1 MQQKWLTKLLGYDYD
16 ISYKKGKENVVADG
30 LSKAFQEEEVPSH
43 LALSTTKPAW
53 IQEVEES
60 YYMDPKAATL
70 IPEILIGRQAN
81 QEFTLREGI
90 LCRNGVI
97 YVGNYGHLRQKL
109 VEEAHSSAMGG
120 HSGIQGTMKR
130 LQLYFYWDSMLKEV
144 TAKVLGCAVCQEN
157 KSLHSKPSGLLQP
170 LPIPNTPWLD
180 IAMDFIEGLPRSAA
194 YRLLLPPGS
203 QIHPVFHVSQL
214 KPKIGDRFSP
224 NPQLPHTGPDGQIL
238 AQPVAILDRKMVKK
252 DNKAVVQYLIQWSAS
267 SPEDATWEDADMIR
281 RSFPSFDP

>member
-16 ISYKKGKENVVADG
+16 ISYNKGKENVVADG
-30 LSKAFQEEEVPSH
+30 LSRAFQEEEVPSH

-53 IQEVEES
+53 IQE
-60 YYMDPKAATL
+60 
-70 IPEILIGRQAN
+70 ILIGSQAN
-81 QEFTLREGI
+81 QE
-90 LCRNGVI
+90 
-97 YVGNYGHLRQKL
+97 QKL
-109 VEEAHSSAMGG
+109 VKEAHSSAMGG

-144 TAKVLGCAVCQEN
+144 TTRVLGCAVCQEN

-180 IAMDFIEGLPRSAA
+180 IVMDFIEGLPRSA
-194 YRLLLPPGS
+194 GS
-203 QIHPVFHVSQL
+203 QIRPVFHVSQL
-214 KPKIGDRFSP
+214 KAKIGDRFSP

-252 DNKAVVQYLIQWSAS
+252 DNKPVVQYLIQWSAS
-267 SPEDATWEDADMIR
+267 SPEDATWEDATMIR
-281 RSFPSFDP
+281 RSFPTFDP

>member
-16 ISYKKGKENVVADG
+16 ISYKKGKDNVVADG
-30 LSKAFQEEEVPSH
+30 LSRAFQEEEVPSH

-53 IQEVEES
+53 IQE
-60 YYMDPKAATL
+60 
-70 IPEILIGRQAN
+70 ILIGSQAN
-81 QEFTLREGI
+81 QE
-90 LCRNGVI
+90 
-97 YVGNYGHLRQKL
+97 QKL

-144 TAKVLGCAVCQEN
+144 TARVLGCAVCQEN

-203 QIHPVFHVSQL
+203 QIHPVFHISQL
-214 KPKIGDRFSP
+214 KAKIGDRFTP

-252 DNKAVVQYLIQWSAS
+252 DNKAVVQYLIQWSTS
-267 SPEDATWEDADMIR
+267 SPEDATWEDATMIR

>member
-30 LSKAFQEEEVPSH
+30 LSRAFQEEEVPSH

-53 IQEVEES
+53 IQE
-60 YYMDPKAATL
+60 
-70 IPEILIGRQAN
+70 ILIGSQAN
-81 QEFTLREGI
+81 QER
-90 LCRNGVI
+90 
-97 YVGNYGHLRQKL
+97 KL

-144 TAKVLGCAVCQEN
+144 TTRVLGCAVCQEN

-203 QIHPVFHVSQL
+203 QIRPVFHVSQL
-214 KPKIGDRFSP
+214 KAKIGDRFSP

-252 DNKAVVQYLIQWSAS
+252 DNKPVVQYLIQWSAS
-267 SPEDATWEDADMIR
+267 SPEDATWEDATMIR
-281 RSFPSFDP
+281 RSFPTFDP

>member
-16 ISYKKGKENVVADG
+16 ISYKKGKENVVAYG
-30 LSKAFQEEEVPSH
+30 LSRAFQEEEVPSH

-53 IQEVEES
+53 IQE
-60 YYMDPKAATL
+60 
-70 IPEILIGRQAN
+70 ILIGSQAN
-81 QEFTLREGI
+81 QE
-90 LCRNGVI
+90 
-97 YVGNYGHLRQKL
+97 QKL

-120 HSGIQGTMKR
+120 HSGIQGTMRR

-144 TAKVLGCAVCQEN
+144 TARVLGCAVCQEN

-214 KPKIGDRFSP
+214 KAKIGDRFSP

-252 DNKAVVQYLIQWSAS
+252 DNKPVVQYLIQWSAS
-267 SPEDATWEDADMIR
+267 SPEDATWEDATMIR
-281 RSFPSFDP
+281 RSFPTFDP

>member
-16 ISYKKGKENVVADG
+16 IHYHKENVVAYG
-30 LSKAFQEEEVPSH
+30 LSRAFQEEEVPSH

-53 IQEVEES
+53 IQE
-60 YYMDPKAATL
+60 
-70 IPEILIGRQAN
+70 ILIGSQAN
-81 QEFTLREGI
+81 QE
-90 LCRNGVI
+90 
-97 YVGNYGHLRQKL
+97 QKL

-120 HSGIQGTMKR
+120 HSRIQGTMRR

-144 TAKVLGCAVCQEN
+144 TARVLGCAVCQEN

-214 KPKIGDRFSP
+214 KAKIGDRFSP

-267 SPEDATWEDADMIR
+267 SPEDATWEDATMIR
-281 RSFPSFDP
+281 RSFPTFDP